1 MDYLTSKS
9 YLIDVAIPGDSR
21 VKKGFWE
28 ASTQYGPQDR
38 NTEDVEYSSC
48 YPSCHLR
55 NSGINFVVS
64 GEAFEDFKHIIIM
77 DSYPSCRRV

>member
-9 YLIDVAIPGDSR
+9 YLIDVAIPES
-21 VKKGFWE
+21 KKGFWE

-55 NSGINFVVS
+55 NSAINFVVS
-64 GEAFEDFKHIIIM
+64 GEALEDFKHIIM